1 MGRVAVVSRS
11 FDQLGELEEEVDEL
25 ESDFD
30 FDKLGLAYTVVVT
43 VLVVLAG
50 GT

>member
-1 MGRVAVVSRS
+1 MGKVAVVSKS
-11 FDQLGELEEEVDEL
+11 FEKLEELEELEDDFDVDEL
-25 ESDFD
+25 
-30 FDKLGLAYTVVVT
+30 GLTYTVVVT

>member
-11 FDQLGELEEEVDEL
+11 FEKLEELEELEIDFNFDE
-25 ESDFD
+25 
-30 FDKLGLAYTVVVT
+30 LGLAYTVVVT